1 MTYQQHD
8 LKQGTLDWAAFRAT
22 HFGASEA
29 AAMLGLSPYATR
41 NDLLKLK
48 STGLVPEVDAA
59 TQRIFDRGHETEIG
73 GRSMAEDLIDDDL
86 YPVVVSSGRLSASCD
101 GLTMDESIAFEHKQW
116 SVKLADSLRAGI
128 LPEHHQ
134 PQAQQVMM
142 LTRAPRLLFMCSDG
156 TPENCVHLW
165 VDSDPE
171 WHDRLRNGWQQFG
184 EDLAN
189 YQHIEHA
196 PAIVV
201 APIDDLPALTVEL
214 VGQVTSSNLA
224 LFKSAALA
232 RIESINTDL
241 QTDEDF
247 AVAKKTVKFLD
258 DGEKRLVLVKQQA
271 LSQTASIDE
280 LFRTMDALREEMKAK
295 RITLDKLV
303 TAREASI
310 KIEIMQAGKDALAV
324 HIATLNKRLATVQ
337 MPPIVA
343 DFATAIKGKRNLE
356 SMRGAVDDLVAA
368 HKIAANAQA
377 DKMQISLAMLD
388 AETEHKFLFHDSSA
402 LVMKESDDLALIIRS
417 RIADHKSAEE
427 KRLAEEREKMRK
439 EEEAKAEA
447 KIKAEQ
453 AESQRKAAAEAA
465 AKIEADRKEFAAPP
479 KQPENVTEQSETQK
493 VTRDQLLTYLENI
506 VRGLTTNELGK
517 LIAHADHMI
526 LNREEAA

>member
-48 STGLVPEVDAA
+48 STGLAPEVDAA

-142 LTRAPRLLFMCSDG
+142 LTGAPRLLFMCSDG

-224 LFKSAALA
+224 LFKSAAMA
-232 RIESINTDL
+232 RIESISTDL

-295 RITLDKLV
+295 RLTLDKLV

-310 KIEIMQAGKDALAV
+310 KIDIMQAGKDALAA

-343 DFATAIKGKRNLE
+343 DFATAIKNKRNLE
-356 SMRGAVDDLVAA
+356 SMRGAVDDLVAQKKIEANEIADRIQINLNTLEAHAEYKFLFPDLAQIANKPNGDFMDTLNARISA
-368 HKIAANAQA
+368 HKI
-377 DKMQISLAMLD
+377 
-388 AETEHKFLFHDSSA
+388 
-402 LVMKESDDLALIIRS
+402 
-417 RIADHKSAEE
+417 AEE
-427 KRLAEEREKMRK
+427 KRLEAERQKIRAEEARRAEEVIADAAREQQKQI
-439 EEEAKAEA
+439 AEA
-447 KIKAEQ
+447 E
-453 AESQRKAAAEAA
+453 RKAAAEAG
-465 AKIEADRKEFAAPP
+465 KESATPP
-479 KQPENVTEQSETQK
+479 KQSPSSLAQPEQAATREQHIAK
-493 VTRDQLLTYLENI
+493 LENI
-506 VRGLTTNELGK
+506 VRELTNNELGE
-517 LIAHADHMI
+517 LITHACHMI
-526 LNREEAA
+526 LNRAID